1 MTTCLTFLS
10 ATAEETTGIFGDP
23 FSLASGPLRT
33 ADSPHPG
40 FPPYSLAV
48 RGPSARCARTADAL
62 GLETVPEP
70 ALRNFDYGRWY
81 GRTVADVVAEDP
93 YGYSAW
99 LTDPDAAPHGG
110 ESVRDLCERTA
121 RWLDALPS
129 DTDRALAVVEPS
141 VIRGALVH
149 AFSVPARAF
158 RHLDLPCPPAVVSLI
173 LRGDGW
179 HVRYGHG
186 SASEVHRTAPDEP
199 VSSARARPAD
209 RRTAGREYTGGTY
222 GPVA

>member
-10 ATAEETTGIFGDP
+10 ATAEETTRVFGDP
-23 FSLASGPLRT
+23 LSLAGGPPRAT
-33 ADSPHPG
+33 SPHPG

-70 ALRNFDYGRWY
+70 ALRDFDYGRWC
-81 GRTVADVVAEDP
+81 GRTVAEVVADDP

-121 RWLDALPS
+121 RWLDRLPS
-129 DTDRALAVVEPS
+129 DTDRALAIVEPS

-173 LRGDGW
+173 LRDGVW

-186 SASEVHRTAPDEP
+186 TASDVGEAASDEAAP
-199 VSSARARPAD
+199 SARARSAD
-209 RRTAGREYTGGTY
+209 RGTVGR
-222 GPVA
+222 

>member
-10 ATAEETTGIFGDP
+10 AAAEGTAQVFGDP
-23 FSLASGPLRT
+23 FPLAGDPLRT
-33 ADSPHPG
+33 ASPHPG

-70 ALRNFDYGRWY
+70 ALRDFDYGRWY
-81 GRTVADVVAEDP
+81 GRTVAEVVADDP

-110 ESVRDLCERTA
+110 ESVRDLCERVA
-121 RWLDALPS
+121 HWLEHVPS
-129 DTDRALAVVEPS
+129 DTDRALAIVEPS
-141 VIRGALVH
+141 VVRGALVH
-149 AFSVPARAF
+149 ALSVPARAF
-158 RHLDLPCPPAVVSLI
+158 RHLDLPRPPAVVSLI
-173 LRGDGW
+173 LRADGW

-186 SASEVHRTAPDEP
+186 TASEARQAVPDEAM
-199 VSSARARPAD
+199 SSARTRSAD
-209 RRTAGREYTGGTY
+209 RRTAGREYLGGTY